1 MTASAAIARLLG
13 TASVALFGV
22 TAYWTYSTQAS
33 KRTQLVV
40 QPNRSLVTTATAT
53 PSIGGA
59 GSDSSSQGSVGG
71 DATLAFPVVLPP
83 HTPPAHAS
91 TLTAGFLQQ
100 CNEAA
105 AHGLPSTAE
114 VRCYGSYLASLNYE
128 RRIPNWVME
137 VVDYR
142 KLHSGRRPSSPAA
155 AAAANRDDDAA
166 HGKEEGCNDTRGGDD
181 VSRNRSNFYA
191 DDTVPAAFRVGPNSY
206 TSRGMSR
213 GHLAAAQLHKA
224 SQAEMDAT
232 FNMNANVVPQDM
244 TLNAVDWLRL
254 EGLTRKLS
262 KEVSVGQQQQQQQP
276 GRGRRRGDSPPAGNT
291 TKAEDASSRGKLY
304 VVTGPAFVPRLM
316 RVEHRPDGTEVHVPL
331 SSADASAAPWKSA
344 APVKLMMTYELTGHP
359 ARGTLVAVPSHLFK
373 VFLSEENGGRS
384 HSVAAF
390 MMPNG
395 PIIEELP
402 LTAYQVPIERLQRIT
417 GLQFFPG
424 MDATRLPDLCKTHK
438 CDARPSAL
446 FQRYRQVA
454 QLRAADSVPQLRKT
468 YAALQASTAGGN
480 LDEAVVH
487 EFQKRMEELVAA
499 SVGRIDHAE
508 QR

>member
-1 MTASAAIARLLG
+1 MSASAAIARLLG
-13 TASVALFGV
+13 AASLALFGV
-22 TAYWTYSTQAS
+22 TAYWAYSTQAS

-40 QPNRSLVTTATAT
+40 QPGRSLVTTANAT
-53 PSIGGA
+53 PSIVSA
-59 GSDSSSQGSVGG
+59 GSDSSSQGSVRG
-71 DATLAFPVVLPP
+71 DAALAFPVVLPP
-83 HTPPAHAS
+83 HTPPAQAS
-91 TLTAGFLQQ
+91 TLTADFLQQ

-114 VRCYGSYLASLNYE
+114 VRCYGGYLASLNYE

-155 AAAANRDDDAA
+155 AAANRDDDAA
-166 HGKEEGCNDTRGGDD
+166 QAADDEGSDGSRGGGD

-232 FNMNANVVPQDM
+232 FNMNANIVPQDM

-262 KEVSVGQQQQQQQP
+262 KEVSVGLQQQQP
-276 GRGRRRGDSPPAGNT
+276 GRVRQRGDSPPAGNT
-291 TKAEDASSRGKLY
+291 AKAEDAGSSGKLY

-316 RVEHRPDGTEVHVPL
+316 RVEHRSDGTEVHVPL
-331 SSADASAAPWKSA
+331 SSADANAAPWKSA

-359 ARGTLVAVPSHLFK
+359 ARGTPVAVPSHLFK
-373 VFLSEENGGRS
+373 VFLAEENGGRS

-454 QLRAADSVPQLRKT
+454 QLRAADSVPQLRQT
-468 YAALQASTAGGN
+468 YAALQASAAGGK

-487 EFQKRMEELVAA
+487 EFQNRMEELVAA
-499 SVGRIDHAE
+499 AVGLIDQAE
-508 QR
+508 RR

>member
-1 MTASAAIARLLG
+1 MSTSTAIARLIG
-13 TASVALFGV
+13 AASVALFGV
-22 TAYWTYSTQAS
+22 TTYWAYSTQAS

-40 QPNRSLVTTATAT
+40 QP
-53 PSIGGA
+53 
-59 GSDSSSQGSVGG
+59 GSDSSSLGSVSA
-71 DATLAFPVVLPP
+71 DVPLAFPVVLPP
-83 HTPPAHAS
+83 HTSPAQAA
-91 TLTAGFLQQ
+91 TLTADFLRQ

-114 VRCYGSYLASLNYE
+114 VRCYGGYLASLNYE

-137 VVDYR
+137 VIDYR
-142 KLHSGRRPSSPAA
+142 KLHSGRRPSSPAT
-155 AAAANRDDDAA
+155 AANGDDDAVL
-166 HGKEEGCNDTRGGDD
+166 GEEGNDDSRVAGE

-191 DDTVPAAFRVGPNSY
+191 DDTVPAAFRVPPNSY

-224 SQAEMDAT
+224 SQAEMDST
-232 FNMNANVVPQDM
+232 FNMNANIVPQDM

-262 KEVSVGQQQQQQQP
+262 KDVSVGQHQT
-276 GRGRRRGDSPPAGNT
+276 GRGRRRGGSPPAGNT
-291 TKAEDASSRGKLY
+291 TEAEGAGSSGKLY

-331 SSADASAAPWKSA
+331 PSADASAASSKST
-344 APVKLMMTYELTGHP
+344 APVKLMTTYELTGHP
-359 ARGTLVAVPSHLFK
+359 SRDTLVAVPSHLFK
-373 VFLSEENGGRS
+373 VFLAEEDGGRS

-395 PIIEELP
+395 PIVEELP

-417 GLQFFPG
+417 GLQLFPG

-446 FQRYRQVA
+446 FQRYRQMA

-468 YAALQASTAGGN
+468 YAVLQASAAGGK

-487 EFQKRMEELVAA
+487 EFQKRMEELV
-499 SVGRIDHAE
+499 
-508 QR
+508 